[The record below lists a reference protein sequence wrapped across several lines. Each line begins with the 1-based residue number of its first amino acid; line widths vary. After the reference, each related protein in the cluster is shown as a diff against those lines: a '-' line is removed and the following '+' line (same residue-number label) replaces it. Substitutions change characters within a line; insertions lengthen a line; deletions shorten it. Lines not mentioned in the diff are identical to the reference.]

1 MRRVAAVMAAMALA
15 GCAGSGANTTA
26 TNQPAS
32 QPTVSSKAEGGSPR
46 DRARAHTELGV
57 SYYEAGKHAIAL
69 EELNEA
75 LRADQTYSPAWG
87 ARALVHM
94 DLREDAQAE
103 KDFQQAMRVDPK
115 DSDSKNNYGMFLC
128 QRERG
133 KEGVRY
139 LLEAVKNPLYK
150 TPDIAYKNA
159 ALCSRAMGDNK
170 SAEEYF
176 ARALQLNPNQPQALY
191 NLSEISFARDDVAGA
206 KSLLDR
212 YMRTVENPGPEAL
225 WLGTR
230 IARRGGDR
238 DGMMRYGDQL
248 RRKYPSSAQAK
259 ALMQGRFE

>member
-1 MRRVAAVMAAMALA
+1 MRRAAALIAAMVLA
-15 GCAGSGANTTA
+15 GCAGSGTT
-26 TNQPAS
+26 TTPSQQPAR
-32 QPTVSSKAEGGSPR
+32 QPSASSKVEGGSPR

-75 LRADQTYSPAWG
+75 LRADQSYSPAWG
-87 ARALVHM
+87 ARALVNM
-94 DLREDAQAE
+94 DLREDVQAE

-128 QRERG
+128 QRNRG

-159 ALCSRAMGDNK
+159 ALCSRAMGDGK
-170 SAEEYF
+170 AAEEYF
-176 ARALQLNPNQPQALY
+176 GRALQLNPNQPQALY
-191 NLSEISFARDDVAGA
+191 NLADIHFARDDLSGA
-206 KSLLDR
+206 KSLFDR
-212 YMRTVENPGPEAL
+212 YLRTVENAGPEAL

-230 IARRGGDR
+230 IARRSGDR
-238 DGMMRYGDQL
+238 DGVMRYGDQL
-248 RRKYPSSAQAK
+248 RRKYPSSAEAK
-259 ALMQGRFE
+259 ALMQGRYE

>member
-1 MRRVAAVMAAMALA
+1 MMRAAAVMAAMVLA
-15 GCAGSGANTTA
+15 GCAGGGTT
-26 TNQPAS
+26 TTSQPAS
-32 QPTVSSKAEGGSPR
+32 RPTASSKVEGGSPR

-57 SYYEAGKHAIAL
+57 SYYEAGRHAIAL

-75 LRADQTYSPAWG
+75 LRADQSYSPAWG

-103 KDFQQAMRVDPK
+103 KDFKQAMRVDPK

-128 QRERG
+128 QRNRG
-133 KEGVRY
+133 QEGVRY

-159 ALCSRAMGDNK
+159 ALCSRAMGDDK

-191 NLSEISFARDDVAGA
+191 NLAEINFARDDLAGA

-212 YMRTVENPGPEAL
+212 YMSTVDNPGPEPL

-230 IARRGGDR
+230 IARRSGDR
-238 DGMMRYGDQL
+238 DGVMRYGDQL
-248 RRKYPSSAQAK
+248 RRKYPSSAEAK
-259 ALMQGRFE
+259 ALMQGRYE